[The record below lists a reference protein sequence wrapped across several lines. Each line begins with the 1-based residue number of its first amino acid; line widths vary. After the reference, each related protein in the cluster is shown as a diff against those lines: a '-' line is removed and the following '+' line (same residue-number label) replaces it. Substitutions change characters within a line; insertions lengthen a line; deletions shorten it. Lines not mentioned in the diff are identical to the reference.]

1 MLNVPL
7 VFIGPSHNRVVVAW
21 AGTDFGISGVDECHD
36 GILVVAE
43 LGDRPLDDNGVRSQI
58 DTKRISTYLYVV
70 RLTVV
75 TGTDGRSL
83 VGISESGVIA
93 TGNVRYNVG

>member
-43 LGDRPLDDNGVRSQI
+43 LGDGPLDDNGFTLRFIPDELQHTFTLS
-58 DTKRISTYLYVV
+58 D
-70 RLTVV
+70 
-75 TGTDGRSL
+75 
-83 VGISESGVIA
+83 
-93 TGNVRYNVG
+93 